1 MSGLHVF
8 LTGATGYI
16 GERLVPEL
24 LRRGHSVTVLAR
36 TKSKRRLPPGV
47 EVVRGD
53 ALEAASFVGAVPPAD
68 TLVHLVGTPRP
79 RPAKAADF
87 RAIDLPSIQAS
98 VTAALM
104 AGVRHLIYLSVAH
117 PAPVMRAY
125 IAVREEGEE
134 LVRRSGL
141 AATVVRPWYVLGPG
155 HRWPYLLLP
164 VYWLLERI
172 PSTCAGAL
180 RLGLVTREQMVSA
193 LVRAVEQ
200 VPTGVRV
207 VEVPE
212 IRA

>member
-1 MSGLHVF
+1 LHVF

-16 GERLVPEL
+16 GEGLVPEL
-24 LRRGHSVTVLAR
+24 LRRGHAVTALAR
-36 TKSKRRLPPGV
+36 VGSKRRLPPGV

-79 RPAKAADF
+79 GPAKAAEF
-87 RAIDLPSIQAS
+87 RAVDLPSIKAS

-104 AGVRHLIYLSVAH
+104 AGVRHLVYLSVAH

-141 AATVVRPWYVLGPG
+141 AATLVRPWYVLGPG

-164 VYWLLERI
+164 LYWVLERI
-172 PSTCAGAL
+172 PSTHPGAL
-180 RLGLVTREQMVSA
+180 RLGLVTRDQMVSA

-200 VPTGVRV
+200 VPTGIRV

>member
-1 MSGLHVF
+1 LHVF

-16 GERLVPEL
+16 AQGLLPEL
-24 LRRGHSVTVLAR
+24 LRRAHAVKALVRVGSKAR
-36 TKSKRRLPPGV
+36 LERGV

-53 ALEAASFVGAVPPAD
+53 ALDAGSFVGAVPPAD

-79 RPAKAADF
+79 SPAKAAEF
-87 RAIDLPSIQAS
+87 RAVDLPSIQAS
-98 VTAALM
+98 VTAALL
-104 AGVRHLIYLSVAH
+104 AGVRHLVYLSVAQ

-125 IAVREEGEE
+125 IAVRQEGEE

-141 AATVVRPWYVLGPG
+141 AATLVRPWYVLGPA

-164 VYWLLERI
+164 LYRLLERI
-172 PSTCAGAL
+172 PATRAGAL

-200 VPTGVRV
+200 VPTGIRV